1 MDDLITLGVL
11 KARMRRALNS
21 SEDMDMELMAKI
33 AGVSVSTIRR
43 YNDPTSSVAP
53 GLLSVARVAQYY
65 GQSLDAL
72 VFGAGREDSAAI
84 DREFRQMTE
93 YAASNLTIEQKRA
106 VIDII
111 NVLSAGNFGLKES
124 E

>member
-65 GQSLDAL
+65 GQSLDVL
-72 VFGAGREDSAAI
+72 VFGVDREDT
-84 DREFRQMTE
+84 DREFSQMAE
-93 YAASNLTIEQKRA
+93 YAANTLTIPQKRA
-106 VIDII
+106 IIDAIKA
-111 NVLSAGNFGLKES
+111 LSAGSFGLK
-124 E
+124 